1 MTSLLRQRVIRVG
14 QGDWRGR
21 DITDGLRTIG
31 WAQRGVLHDA
41 NGQLVAD
48 VRRRKRDDG
57 LKVWVVEDAFGQAV
71 GNIVP
76 TSRIGWRGRVKL
88 ATPQSPFGFTGTV
101 QLVGSERD
109 VADVRGGA
117 VINAD
122 GSLAAEVLL
131 GEKRWF
137 GSRSMWG
144 EWTLKFHH
152 CDDPQLRVMC
162 FGWLALAWQFQNAL
176 DSSD

>member
-1 MTSLLRQRVIRVG
+1 
-14 QGDWRGR
+14 
-21 DITDGLRTIG
+21 
-31 WAQRGVLHDA
+31 
-41 NGQLVAD
+41 
-48 VRRRKRDDG
+48 
-57 LKVWVVEDAFGQAV
+57 
-71 GNIVP
+71 
-76 TSRIGWRGRVKL
+76 
-88 ATPQSPFGFTGTV
+88 
-101 QLVGSERD
+101 
-109 VADVRGGA
+109 VRGGA

-176 DSSD
+176 DASD